1 MIEEHR
7 KTLTKQIEG
16 WITKE
21 LVTVEAQNSLLKH
34 VLIGLV
40 AEAQLKKNINTEP
53 QVLVEQFMNDPHKSA
68 LQELKRNYSNACLHW
83 KQAKDEDARFLTVN
97 IKFNIQAVIFRILT
111 TLAIGFSIMLVYWT
125 AHCLGVPM
133 PLLRIP
139 T

>member
-1 MIEEHR
+1 MIEDHR
-7 KTLTKQIEG
+7 KTIAKQIEG
-16 WITKE
+16 WISKE
-21 LVTVEAQNSLLKH
+21 LVTEEAQNSLLKN

-40 AEAQLKKNINTEP
+40 ADAQVKKNNGIEP
-53 QVLVEQFMNDPHKSA
+53 QVLVEQYMNDPYKSA
-68 LQELKRNYSNACLHW
+68 LHELKRNYANGCLHW
-83 KQAKDEDARFLTVN
+83 KQAKDEDDRFLKVN

-125 AHCLGVPM
+125 AHGLGIPM